1 MYSFIWSITTIRDAG
16 KSAGTQCGPMA
27 YSAKRTRKGEVD
39 EAMTRYRTKDG
50 QMTGFSRTYLREWE

>member
-1 MYSFIWSITTIRDAG
+1 
-16 KSAGTQCGPMA
+16 MA